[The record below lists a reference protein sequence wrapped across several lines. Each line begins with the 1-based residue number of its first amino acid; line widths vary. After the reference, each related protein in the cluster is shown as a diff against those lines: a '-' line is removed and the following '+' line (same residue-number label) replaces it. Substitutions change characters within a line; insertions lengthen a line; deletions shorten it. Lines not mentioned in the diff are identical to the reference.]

1 MTGLGRVL
9 TEIVLENGDIAIAA
23 ARRPESL
30 AELTAKY
37 PADRLLALQ
46 LDVTKQQE
54 IIDAFAVAKET
65 FGRIDVVVNNAGRGA
80 LGEVEAAVDEDV
92 RALFETNFWGM
103 ANVSREAV
111 RFFREVNPAGVG
123 GRLLQFSS
131 TAGILG
137 MPAASYYSASKFG
150 MFRSC
155 LAATF

>member
-1 MTGLGRVL
+1 MLS
-9 TEIVLENGDIAIAA
+9 
-23 ARRPESL
+23 SL
-30 AELTAKY
+30 SEKY
-37 PADRLLALQ
+37 SADRLLVLP
-46 LDVTKQQE
+46 LDVTVPDQVVG
-54 IIDAFAVAKET
+54 AFARAKEA

-155 LAATF
+155 LAVIFEWR